1 MIMVNTNLL
10 SLAGS
15 SKQRRQPLSVTPAPD
30 VSSSTPA
37 APPAS
42 STPTP
47 QQQQLQQ
54 QLKSQASTEA
64 PADAGAAATVAA
76 QPDLFKLVSRRV
88 LKELASLP
96 RAIGIMAVITA
107 LSALGT
113 VIPQNKVREAAAAAP
128 WQQQLGRSSILAAYN
143 IFSPVST
150 CTCIIRGGGWHC
162 KSCHNLPCA
171 GCVTLSCSCCGSV
184 TLVMRCCMLCCAV
197 LCRVWT
203 TI

>member
-1 MIMVNTNLL
+1 V
-10 SLAGS
+10 SFAGG

-30 VSSSTPA
+30 VSSSTPT

-47 QQQQLQQ
+47 KQQPQQQQQQQ

-64 PADAGAAATVAA
+64 PADAGAAAAVAA
-76 QPDLFKLVSRRV
+76 QPDLLKLVSRRV

-113 VIPQNKVREAAAAAP
+113 VIPQNKVSEAAAAA
-128 WQQQLGRSSILAAYN
+128 AAAAAA
-143 IFSPVST
+143 P
-150 CTCIIRGGGWHC
+150 
-162 KSCHNLPCA
+162 
-171 GCVTLSCSCCGSV
+171 
-184 TLVMRCCMLCCAV
+184 
-197 LCRVWT
+197 
-203 TI
+203 